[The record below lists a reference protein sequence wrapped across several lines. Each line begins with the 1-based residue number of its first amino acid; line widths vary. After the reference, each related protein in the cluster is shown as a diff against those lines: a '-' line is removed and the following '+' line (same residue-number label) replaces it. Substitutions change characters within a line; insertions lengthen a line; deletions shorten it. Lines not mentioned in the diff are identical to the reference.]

1 MVEPQVADPEQPE
14 PEMADPTSIIDPK
27 LMHAIVAD
35 APAPGKDFSF
45 RSGNSYEGEVAGSTT
60 MHGQGMYTWSSTG
73 VTYTGGFVSNT
84 ITGNGTYAWPDGSAY
99 EGEVYAGLRHG
110 VGIFTGPGG
119 YPRYEGQWQAG
130 QRHGKGKL
138 EYKQGGDVYDGDWED
153 DMRHGQGT
161 LTHASGNKYVGGW
174 SGDVKNGNGVFDWAE
189 RRERYS
195 GEWKDGVPH
204 GQGEHIW
211 LRLQRDAAPF
221 QLREC
226 YTGAWCEG
234 RREGQGTFF
243 FANGSRYVGE
253 WVDNQKHGDGLLS
266 FEDGSVYQ
274 GPFVND
280 RMSDGRLRPHTE
292 LFSYIDLTKVVSNE
306 ELASV
311 SSALRAALIRHNTAI
326 KKSYR
331 DFAAWQCPAQ
341 DAFELSLRQFWT
353 FATSAAIVTPEL
365 MTASLDRIV
374 MRGTP
379 PGTHP
384 LPPALEL
391 ARQVANGGGPVYH
404 RGGEHDG
411 KRTLLL
417 RDFVQGLVE
426 IAAVRLRSGL
436 VTVPGKEATSPV
448 PPLVHSL
455 LELIERSI
463 LRKQAQGGASAEE
476 GAGETADDAEA
487 DGGEAALDADSS
499 SRLELIYAHYAITEP
514 TPRWKRGNAEPTMTV
529 RSYVRCL
536 TDASLLPAESNVP
549 ALLSSTLPAYF
560 FPLPPAPPPEAEVLA
575 LESSPQEDFLSYPEA
590 AITEEGADLSE
601 PPAQAE
607 GEGPPAEEAPAA
619 AEGEG
624 EEAGPKEPTAEE
636 IAAQAE
642 AEAEALERLE
652 GTLTLELIYPEFEEA
667 MIAFCRLHGPEAPWA
682 PPPPP
687 PEEVEGEE
695 GEAGEAEVPVN
706 AKEAAAEDASAEEE
720 EAPAPAPA
728 PEPAAPLP
736 PPSPTATLRDVVLP
750 AIGQHLLATHQQMAS
765 VAD

>member
-1 MVEPQVADPEQPE
+1 
-14 PEMADPTSIIDPK
+14 
-27 LMHAIVAD
+27 
-35 APAPGKDFSF
+35 
-45 RSGNSYEGEVAGSTT
+45 
-60 MHGQGMYTWSSTG
+60 
-73 VTYTGGFVSNT
+73 
-84 ITGNGTYAWPDGSAY
+84 
-99 EGEVYAGLRHG
+99 
-110 VGIFTGPGG
+110 
-119 YPRYEGQWQAG
+119 
-130 QRHGKGKL
+130 
-138 EYKQGGDVYDGDWED
+138 
-153 DMRHGQGT
+153 
-161 LTHASGNKYVGGW
+161 
-174 SGDVKNGNGVFDWAE
+174 
-189 RRERYS
+189 
-195 GEWKDGVPH
+195 
-204 GQGEHIW
+204 
-211 LRLQRDAAPF
+211 
-221 QLREC
+221 
-226 YTGAWCEG
+226 
-234 RREGQGTFF
+234 
-243 FANGSRYVGE
+243 
-253 WVDNQKHGDGLLS
+253 
-266 FEDGSVYQ
+266 
-274 GPFVND
+274 
-280 RMSDGRLRPHTE
+280 
-292 LFSYIDLTKVVSNE
+292 
-306 ELASV
+306 
-311 SSALRAALIRHNTAI
+311 LRAALIRHNTAI

-379 PGTHP
+379 PATHP

-391 ARQVANGGGPVYH
+391 ARQVASGGGPVYH

-448 PPLVHSL
+448 PALVHSL

-463 LRKQAQGGASAEE
+463 LRKQAQGAAAEE
-476 GAGETADDAEA
+476 GAGETADDADA
-487 DGGEAALDADSS
+487 DGGEAALDVDSS
-499 SRLELIYAHYAITEP
+499 SRLELVYAHYAITEP
-514 TPRWKRGNAEPTMTV
+514 PPRWKRGNAEPTMTV

-560 FPLPPAPPPEAEVLA
+560 FSMPPAPPAEAEVLA
-575 LESSPQEDFLSYPEA
+575 LEGSPQEDFLAYPEGTIA
-590 AITEEGADLSE
+590 EEGADFSE

-607 GEGPPAEEAPAA
+607 AEEAPEGAPAA

-624 EEAGPKEPTAEE
+624 EEAGPKEPTPAE

-667 MIAFCRLHGPEAPWA
+667 MLAFCRLHGPEAPWA

-695 GEAGEAEVPVN
+695 GEAGEAEVPAN
-706 AKEAAAEDASAEEE
+706 AKEAAAGDAGAEEEEE

-728 PEPAAPLP
+728 PEPEEPEP